1 MTDLARAIESH
12 RDAILDLSCR
22 LISIPS
28 ENPPGNH
35 YRAAA
40 DLIRAHLES
49 LGFETQTCR
58 DCILTSIG
66 DGPRT
71 LDRKSTRLNSSHV
84 RISYAV
90 FCLKKKKH
98 TRHQQT
104 LHKTKKKTT
113 KQ

>member
-35 YRAAA
+35 YREAA

-49 LGFETQTCR
+49 LGFETQTCG

-71 LDRKSTRLNSSHV
+71 LYFSGHYDVVPAQSRTQFDPVIQGANLFGRGSSDM
-84 RISYAV
+84 
-90 FCLKKKKH
+90 K
-98 TRHQQT
+98 
-104 LHKTKKKTT
+104 
-113 KQ
+113 